1 MDYNYKRY
9 ILELGMEI
17 MRLRLK
23 QGFTR
28 KEVALKIKLS
38 KSKIKKI
45 EKKGAITIIQ
55 FFKIAKILNTKTFDI
70 LKTVES
76 KIDTT
81 ASLKNN

>member
-1 MDYNYKRY
+1 MDYDCKRY
-9 ILELGMEI
+9 VLELGMEI

-28 KEVALKIKLS
+28 KEMALKIKLS

-45 EKKGAITIIQ
+45 EKNGAITITQ
-55 FFKIAKILNTKTFDI
+55 FFKIAEILNTKTFDI

-76 KIDTT
+76 KIDIS

>member
-1 MDYNYKRY
+1 MDYDCKRY
-9 ILELGMEI
+9 VLELGMEK

-28 KEVALKIKLS
+28 KEMALKIKLS

-45 EKKGAITIIQ
+45 EKNGAITITQ
-55 FFKIAKILNTKTFDI
+55 FFKIAEILNTKTFDI

-76 KIDTT
+76 KIDIS